1 MFSYMKKKVKND
13 FWQDERFVRN
23 RLLLDEESTAYWEA
37 YLKEHPDKQELYEE
51 ACHDF
56 EKIQL
61 NNYSL
66 SGEKQKELLDKVYR
80 SHNAQKKKQHNLYL
94 YGALVA
100 ACLIGVL
107 FLIPVY
113 MSHDS
118 SVGQDSLAVLP
129 VSDTVHTEV
138 TLITDRAETIE
149 IEDNAIIAYD
159 STVYV
164 QNAKGQK
171 NYLSESKVDPKEK
184 MVYNTLVVPRGKR
197 SSLQLPDGSKVWVNA
212 GSVLRFPSTFSSEKR
227 MIQVQ
232 GEIYIEVVRDE
243 SKPFYV
249 QTPKFTVNVLG
260 TSFNVSAY
268 SDEELQSVVLV
279 KGQVAVKTE
288 MNEEIKLI
296 PNQKLEMNDHK
307 NKVVPVDVYDYTSWK
322 DGILQFKGETVA
334 EVLKRLSRYYN
345 VEIKCD
351 PSVAGRRCGGELILF
366 DDVNQVMKSLSL
378 LYEFTYRFESETI
391 IIE

>member
-1 MFSYMKKKVKND
+1 MKKKVKND

-23 RLLLDEESTAYWEA
+23 RLLSDEESTAYWEA
-37 YLKEHPDKQELYEE
+37 YLKEHPDKQELYKE

-212 GSVLRFPSTFSSEKR
+212 GSVLRFPSTFASEKR

-288 MNEEIKLI
+288 MNEEIQLI

>member
-1 MFSYMKKKVKND
+1 MKKKVNND

-23 RLLLDEESTAYWEA
+23 RLLSDEESTAYWET
-37 YLKEHPDKQELYEE
+37 YLKEYPDNQELYEE

-66 SGEKQKELLDKVYR
+66 SEEKQKELLDKVYR
-80 SHNAQKKKQHNLYL
+80 SHNAQKKKQKQHNLYL

-113 MSHDS
+113 MSHNS
-118 SVGQDSLAVLP
+118 SVGQDSLTILP

-212 GSVLRFPSTFSSEKR
+212 GSVLRFPSTFASEKR

>member
-1 MFSYMKKKVKND
+1 MKKKVNND

-23 RLLLDEESTAYWEA
+23 RLLSDEESTAYWET
-37 YLKEHPDKQELYEE
+37 YLKEYPDNQELYEE

-66 SGEKQKELLDKVYR
+66 SEEKQKELLDKVYR
-80 SHNAQKKKQHNLYL
+80 SHNAQKKKQKQHNLYL

-113 MSHDS
+113 MSHNS
-118 SVGQDSLAVLP
+118 SVGQVSLNVLP
-129 VSDTVHTEV
+129 VSDTLHTEF

-212 GSVLRFPSTFSSEKR
+212 GSVLRFTSTFASEKR

-288 MNEEIKLI
+288 MNEEIKLN
-296 PNQKLEMNDHK
+296 PNQKLELNDHK